1 MAKRKKRS
9 GELAWGMGALVL
21 CGVALLAVILLLPG
35 SPIHIEPT
43 PTTILPPN
51 PYDEDDFAYDGQ
63 YLTCLTGPSV
73 LGLDVSSHQGT
84 IDWKQVKAAG
94 FEFVMIRVG
103 YRGYESG
110 LLNVDSRAQQNY
122 EGARAAGLKVG
133 AYFFSQAVND
143 AEARQEAAFVMDQIA
158 LWRVEMPVV
167 FDWEYV
173 DASARTATMDKAA
186 LTRCTRAFV
195 SAVEAAGYD
204 AMVYFNPHLSRNL
217 LDLEQLVDIPFWL
230 ALYTDQMTFD
240 HRIQMW
246 QYTQEGRI
254 PGIEGNVDIN
264 LWLPYE

>member
-1 MAKRKKRS
+1 MAKRKKKRA
-9 GELAWGMGALVL
+9 ELVWGLGALLL
-21 CGVALLAVILLLPG
+21 CGVVLLAVILLLPG
-35 SPIHIEPT
+35 SPIHIDPT

-51 PYDEDDFAYDGQ
+51 PYDEDDFAYDGA
-63 YLTCLTGPSV
+63 YLTCLTGESV
-73 LGLDVSSHQGT
+73 LGLDVSSHQGV
-84 IDWKQVKAAG
+84 IDWQKVRAAG

-143 AEARQEAAFVMDQIA
+143 AEAREEAAFVMDQIA

-173 DASARTATMDKAA
+173 DASARTAAMDKAA

-195 SAVEAAGYD
+195 STVEAAGYD